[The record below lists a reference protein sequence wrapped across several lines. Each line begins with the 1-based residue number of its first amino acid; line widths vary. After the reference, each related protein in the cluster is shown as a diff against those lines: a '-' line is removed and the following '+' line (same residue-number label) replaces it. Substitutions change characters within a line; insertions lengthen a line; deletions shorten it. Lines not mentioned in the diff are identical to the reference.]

1 MDSEYAD
8 RLRAVEL
15 DEAGW
20 KTGAIA
26 QEVGR
31 SGRWVRKWIGRFET
45 EGESG
50 LVDRSRRPACSPN
63 RLSDTVRGEVLKTRA
78 ELGEDRHANV
88 GAKAIRARMRRVGLV
103 DEVPSES
110 SIKRILGD
118 AGVTRTY
125 RTKRRSAG
133 SVLGLPT
140 IVEGGIW
147 QQADWVQDRYLSGG
161 IKYQSLQISDVG
173 SHMVSS
179 DQHRRGC

>member
-110 SIKRILGD
+110 SIKRILRD
-118 AGVTRTY
+118 AGVTPDVSHQTPIGRIGP
-125 RTKRRSAG
+125 RAADHRGGRDLAASRLG
-133 SVLGLPT
+133 PRPVLVG
-140 IVEGGIW
+140 W
-147 QQADWVQDRYLSGG
+147 D
-161 IKYQSLQISDVG
+161 QISVAADL
-173 SHMVSS
+173 
-179 DQHRRGC
+179 